1 MLGER
6 PAELTGRGTIPQ
18 LTGWCDAEAVVL
30 LSALVIPRGNMFQ
43 HRASDF
49 SPSVAVIQKHLGVVE
64 KELEKIGRMAGRQ
77 TSEAASAATD
87 QIGDAISTILSEMV
101 DRFRKGG
108 QAAGDQAGRLGSQA
122 LDLGANYR
130 SDALQR
136 VASEAE
142 NRPLVT

>member
-1 MLGER
+1 
-6 PAELTGRGTIPQ
+6 
-18 LTGWCDAEAVVL
+18 
-30 LSALVIPRGNMFQ
+30 MFQ

-64 KELEKIGRMAGRQ
+64 KELEKIGRIAGRR
-77 TSEAASAATD
+77 TSDAAAVASD

-108 QAAGDQAGRLGSQA
+108 RAAGDQAGRLSNQA
-122 LDLGANYR
+122 LDLGAKYG

-142 NRPLVT
+142 NRPLITIGVALGIGILIGAAVLGSVSSGGGTRSRRRR

>member
-1 MLGER
+1 
-6 PAELTGRGTIPQ
+6 
-18 LTGWCDAEAVVL
+18 
-30 LSALVIPRGNMFQ
+30 MFQ

-64 KELEKIGRMAGRQ
+64 KELEKIGRLADRQ
-77 TSEAASAATD
+77 TSEAAAAATD

-108 QAAGDQAGRLGSQA
+108 QAAGDQAGRLGNQA
-122 LDLGANYR
+122 LDLGAKYS
-130 SDALQR
+130 SDALKR

-142 NRPLVT
+142 NRPLITVGVALGIGILIGAAVLGSMSSASSGGGRRRRR